1 MPTMKFTP
9 NNRSTAT
16 NKQNGFVLVTSILF
30 LVILTLIV
38 LSMMRT
44 GILEERMVGNS
55 RDWNNAFQAA
65 ESGLRD
71 AERDILQGSRIS
83 GLTGFVSDC
92 SADGLCLPNVCPS
105 GTDCSPVWVKLAT
118 TDTLWKSATG
128 TNSKSVAYGA
138 YTNAVALPG
147 LPAQPRYIVEAL
159 TVPGGSDS
167 IKVKPSGAASN
178 TIYRITAVG
187 YGLNTS
193 SRVMLQS
200 YVRPN

>member
-1 MPTMKFTP
+1 MKFTP
-9 NNRSTAT
+9 NSRSTAT

-38 LSMMRT
+38 LAMMRT
-44 GILEERMVGNS
+44 SILEERMVGNS

-71 AERDILQGSRIS
+71 AEREILDSKGRQIS

-92 SADGLCLPNVCPS
+92 TDGLCLPNVCPS
-105 GTDCSPVWVKLAT
+105 NTDCSPVWVKLAA
-118 TDTLWKSATG
+118 TDSLWKSGTG
-128 TNSKSVAYGA
+128 TPSKSVGYGA
-138 YTNAVALPG
+138 YTSAVALPG
-147 LPAQPRYIVEAL
+147 LPTQPRYIIEAL
-159 TVPGGSDS
+159 TVPGTSS
-167 IKVKPSGAASN
+167 LKVKPGGSGSN
-178 TIYRITAVG
+178 TVYRVTAVG